1 MQRHQ
6 SGLHRTLAIAGSIA
20 LLLLLAATAGAQT
33 KTVIYHFAAGSYS
46 NGGLIFDA
54 AGNLYGTAQ
63 GGGSCGETSGCGIV
77 YELSPTGGSTWTQT
91 VLNTFSGT
99 NGAYLQGG
107 VIFDAAGNLYGV
119 TSQGG
124 ANNAGVVFELSPT
137 SGGWTEQ
144 VLWNFTGGSDGG
156 APVAGIVLDG
166 AGNVYGTTSTGGTSN
181 AGVLYQL
188 TQSSSV
194 WTENVILNFADN
206 AATGPSALAIDAAG
220 NLYGTATNGQSHG
233 FDFGDVYELSA
244 ASGWTV
250 TPIFSFYGTYERGTH
265 PTNGVTLDAGGNL
278 YGMTQGVVL
287 TCCAGVVYELQ
298 SPSWTED
305 VLERF
310 QYGIFGGI
318 RNFPSGPVTV
328 DALGNV
334 YGAIGND
341 DEGANRTYDG
351 FVFRIGPSGN
361 AQYTFPTLL
370 PENRYYPVGGLAIDS
385 AGNVYGVTFPSS
397 SNSAAAVFEITF
409 PL

>member
-1 MQRHQ
+1 V
-6 SGLHRTLAIAGSIA
+6 LF
-20 LLLLLAATAGAQT
+20 AASASAQT
-33 KTVIYHFAAGSYS
+33 KNVIYQFTGGSYS
-46 NGGLIFDA
+46 NGDLIFDA

-77 YELSPTGGSTWTQT
+77 YELSPGGSLWTQT
-91 VLNTFSGT
+91 VLSTVSGT
-99 NGAYLQGG
+99 NGAYLEGG

-124 ANNAGVVFELSPT
+124 ASNAGVVYELSPT

-144 VLWNFTGGSDGG
+144 VLWSFTGGSDGG
-156 APVAGIVLDG
+156 TPVAGIVLDSK
-166 AGNVYGTTSTGGTSN
+166 GNVYGTTSAGGTSN
-181 AGVLYQL
+181 GGVVYQL

-206 AATGPSALAIDAAG
+206 AATGPSALAIDGAG
-220 NLYGTATNGQSHG
+220 NLYGTATNGESHG
-233 FDFGDVYELSA
+233 YDYGTVYELSA

-265 PTNGVTLDAGGNL
+265 PVNGVTIDASGNL

-287 TCCAGVVYELQ
+287 TCCAGVVYGLH
-298 SPSWTED
+298 SPSWTET

-310 QYGIFGGI
+310 QYGIFGGV

-341 DEGANRTYDG
+341 DQGAVRTYDG
-351 FVFRIGPSGN
+351 FVYRIGPSGN
-361 AQYTFPTLL
+361 SQYTFPTLL
-370 PENRYYPVGGLAIDS
+370 PANRNYPVGGLAIDS
-385 AGNVYGVTFPSS
+385 LGNAYGVTFPSS
-397 SNSAAAVFEITF
+397 SNGAAVVFEITF
-409 PL
+409 